1 MTERHKA
8 TRDPQLKAR
17 VTGSHAMVYAEG
29 PSRSEDRPPHVR
41 AASSLSN
48 FREYLAVVQ
57 DDANWLALI
66 DKDQRVTAVP
76 LPPGPH
82 GDRLFGDDRGN
93 KDDKY
98 DLEACTA
105 VASDGEAELIAFSS
119 GSREGTEF
127 VLRVRETGSGD
138 QAGLCASFVE
148 VPRFYRAMRELTD
161 FCGAGLN
168 IEGALTIDGDTIRLF
183 QRGNAEAG
191 EGREP
196 VDATADLHWPALR
209 DHLADPDSVP
219 PPDLENLKC
228 YELGELDGVRLTFS
242 DAEYLGAGRVLFS
255 ASAEDP
261 ESGDIKGS
269 VLGVIEADGS
279 ACWTELIDEAEG
291 PFAGKIE
298 GLTRDPEDEA
308 KVYFVIDDDDEKEP
322 SKIYE
327 ARLSDRFFEPRNR
340 DTHAS

>member
-8 TRDPQLKAR
+8 TRDPQLKAK

-41 AASSLSN
+41 AASSLST

-76 LPPGPH
+76 LPPSPH
-82 GDRLFGDDRGN
+82 GDRVFGDDRGN
-93 KDDKY
+93 KGDKY

-105 VASDGEAELIAFSS
+105 VGFGDRVELVAFSS

-127 VLRVRETGSGD
+127 VLRVRQREGGD
-138 QAGLCASFVE
+138 LSAEFV
-148 VPRFYRAMRELTD
+148 PAHAFYRAMRETAD
-161 FCGAGLN
+161 FCGPGLN
-168 IEGALTIDGDTIRLF
+168 IEGALTIDGETICLF
-183 QRGNAEAG
+183 QRGNAEACG
-191 EGREP
+191 GLDP
-196 VDATADLHWPALR
+196 VDATADISWTALR
-209 DHLADPDSVP
+209 AYLDDPNGIGP
-219 PPDLENLKC
+219 PPLDNLKC

-242 DAEYLGAGRVLFS
+242 DAEYLGDGRVLFS

-261 ESGDIKGS
+261 DSGDIKGS
-269 VLGVIEADGS
+269 VLGVIELDGG
-279 ACWTELIDEAEG
+279 ARWTELADEEG
-291 PFAGKIE
+291 NPFEGKIE
-298 GLTRDPEDEA
+298 GLTRDPDDEH
-308 KVYFVIDDDDEKEP
+308 KVYFVIDDDHEDEP

-327 ARLSDRFFEPRNR
+327 AELSPRFFAR
-340 DTHAS
+340 